1 MVNSG
6 NLPIQDWQGVV
17 ARAQEISRRRMR
29 RVVVAAA
36 EDAAVLQ
43 AVCDAREK
51 GIADAILIGDRDRIQ
66 KLAESL
72 NLDLADFSIRP
83 AQDAASAAAL
93 AADIAVAKE
102 ADVIMKGFLPTSTLL
117 KAVLVKERGLRRSE
131 VISHCAVMSFPA
143 YPRLLN
149 ITDGG
154 MVVAPDL
161 KQKIRIIE
169 NAVTVSRALG
179 IETPRIA
186 LLAATDQVDLSMPHS
201 SENAIIAKMGQRG
214 RFGNAIVD
222 GPLTL
227 DAATVPE
234 VCEQHGIASPIAGQA
249 DVLVVNSFD
258 EGNLCGKALILF
270 GDAVFCGVIVGA
282 AVPVSLVSRT
292 DPPRNKLASV
302 SIAVVL
308 SDYLSGENE
317 HVESHF

>member
-1 MVNSG
+1 MVKSRNT
-6 NLPIQDWQGVV
+6 PIRDWQGVV

-29 RVVVAAA
+29 LVVVAAA

-51 GIADAILIGDRDRIQ
+51 RIADAVLIGDRDRLR
-66 KLAESL
+66 KMADSL

-83 AQDAASAAAL
+83 APDAASAAAL
-93 AADIAVAKE
+93 AADIAAAKE

-117 KAVLVKERGLRRSE
+117 KAVLLKERGLRRSE

-154 MVVAPDL
+154 MVVAPDI

-186 LLAATDQVDLSMPHS
+186 LLAATDQVDLSMPHTC
-201 SENAIIAKMGQRG
+201 ENAIIAKMGERG
-214 RFGNAIVD
+214 RFGDAVVD
-222 GPLTL
+222 GPLTF
-227 DAATVPE
+227 DAATVPA
-234 VCEQHGIASPIAGQA
+234 VCRLRGIAGPVAGRA

-302 SIAVVL
+302 SMAVVL
-308 SDYLSGENE
+308 SDYLSEENE
-317 HVESHF
+317 YVESHL